1 MRKLIFT
8 LPVLVGDP
16 LAAQA
21 QGTDTTRV
29 PSFFQ
34 GQITA
39 TNNGISLIP
48 KFSLSRPAVFLDLSM
63 GLGRLSFDPMFRF
76 GMDARPWVFVFW
88 LRYKRFAHP
97 KFTASVG
104 AHPSFLFQTQPS
116 PSNGGAQV
124 MTTQRYFAVEATPT
138 YHFNQY
144 LGVGLYYLGGHGLTP
159 DLIQYTHFV
168 ALRALATK
176 VPLGRHFTGTVV
188 PQVFYLYQDGRAGTY
203 WNVVLELAKNRFPVS
218 INANLSQTIRTQI
231 VGKEFLWSVG
241 LVYNINQTYR
251 RVE

>member
-48 KFSLSRPAVFLDLSM
+48 KFSLNRPAVFLDLSM

-76 GMDARPWVFVFW
+76 GLNGKPWAFVFW
-88 LRYKRFAHP
+88 FRYKRFAHP

-104 AHPSFLFQTQPS
+104 AHP
-116 PSNGGAQV
+116 
-124 MTTQRYFAVEATPT
+124 
-138 YHFNQY
+138 
-144 LGVGLYYLGGHGLTP
+144 
-159 DLIQYTHFV
+159 
-168 ALRALATK
+168 
-176 VPLGRHFTGTVV
+176 
-188 PQVFYLYQDGRAGTY
+188 
-203 WNVVLELAKNRFPVS
+203 
-218 INANLSQTIRTQI
+218 
-231 VGKEFLWSVG
+231 
-241 LVYNINQTYR
+241 
-251 RVE
+251 